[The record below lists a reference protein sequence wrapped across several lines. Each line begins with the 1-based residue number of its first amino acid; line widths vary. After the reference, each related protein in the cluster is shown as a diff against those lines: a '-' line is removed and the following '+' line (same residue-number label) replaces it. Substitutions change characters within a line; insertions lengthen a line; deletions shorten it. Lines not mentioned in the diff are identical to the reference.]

1 MPFRKFQI
9 SLIVLYLFGNSV
21 LFNVINLLWESQ
33 QNNLERRKAKNC
45 KIAVV
50 LGGYS
55 AYDPATD
62 LFSLND
68 AGDRFLKGLGISL
81 NRILLD
87 KKARNTFEN
96 ALLQRKFLIL

>member
-1 MPFRKFQI
+1 
-9 SLIVLYLFGNSV
+9 LV
-21 LFNVINLLWESQ
+21 FNFFLWESQ

-68 AGDRFLKGLGISL
+68 AGDRFLKGLGISS